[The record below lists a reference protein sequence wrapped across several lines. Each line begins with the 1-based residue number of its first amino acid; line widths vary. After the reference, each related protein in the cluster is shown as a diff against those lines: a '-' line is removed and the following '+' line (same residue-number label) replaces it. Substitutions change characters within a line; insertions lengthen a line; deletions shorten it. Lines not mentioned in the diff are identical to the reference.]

1 VVYQCQP
8 FDLNDRALI
17 ERAYNSGE
25 PFHIAQAVEN
35 ALAGFR
41 SRMQQHPRDQVEKGE
56 LVVSIIAPRNFF
68 DKFVIETV
76 IQEFCDSTGMR
87 VALTKSEGPPNLK
100 QPASPEV
107 EFISG
112 PQKS

>member
-8 FDLNDRALI
+8 FDLNDRVLI
-17 ERAYNSGE
+17 EQAHKTGE
-25 PFHIAQAVEN
+25 PFHVAQAVEN

-41 SRMQQHPRDQVEKGE
+41 RRMQQHPQDRVEKGE

-107 EFISG
+107 AFISE
-112 PQKS
+112 PQKI